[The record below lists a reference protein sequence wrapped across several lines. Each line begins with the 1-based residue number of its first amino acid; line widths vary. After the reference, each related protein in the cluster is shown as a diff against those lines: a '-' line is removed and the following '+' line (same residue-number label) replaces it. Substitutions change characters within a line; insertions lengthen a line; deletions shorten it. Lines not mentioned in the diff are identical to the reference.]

1 MSDNNQPQF
10 TGNIL
15 QEWSWP
21 LTGPVQNGA
30 QRPPKLSFGIYKN
43 KPVITVRTNVP
54 ADKGNDNGAIRWEPS
69 NKDFVAIMAAL
80 RGFIKDPTPDQK
92 INVTLKAKRRVSGGR
107 LSDDLMVSAHLLIG
121 RDANGVIYAAV
132 RSWNK
137 DRPVIKFCFLPEADN
152 FGEAIWGDSQGNPLP
167 NAKISEYYAEGMVNA
182 MELQVQN
189 LLRENW
195 KAPERKGDNN
205 GGGGNRGGYGGG
217 NGGGGYGGGGQ
228 GGGYNRGGGGGY
240 GGGNR
245 GGNGGGGGSD
255 FGGFSDDDNLPD

>member
-1 MSDNNQPQF
+1 MSENNQQPQH

-43 KPVITVRTNVP
+43 KPNITVRTNVP
-54 ADKGNDNGAIRWEPS
+54 ADKGNDNGAIRFEPS
-69 NKDFVAIMAAL
+69 NKDFVAVISAI
-80 RGFIKDPTPDQK
+80 RSFTKDPTPDKK
-92 INVTLKAKRRVSGGR
+92 ITVTLKAKRRVSGGR

-121 RDANGVIYAAV
+121 RDANGVLYIAV

-137 DRPVIKFCFLPEADN
+137 DRPVIKFCFLPESDN
-152 FGEAIWGDSQGNPLP
+152 FGEAIWGDAQGNPLP
-167 NAKISEYYAEGMVNA
+167 NSTISEYYASGMIDA
-182 MELQVQN
+182 IELQIQN

-205 GGGGNRGGYGGG
+205 GGGNGGNRGGYGNNGGGGNYGNRNGGGGYNNNGGG
-217 NGGGGYGGGGQ
+217 NGGG
-228 GGGYNRGGGGGY
+228 N
-240 GGGNR
+240 
-245 GGNGGGGGSD
+245 NGGGAGG
-255 FGGFSDDDNLPD
+255 FGGFEDDLPD